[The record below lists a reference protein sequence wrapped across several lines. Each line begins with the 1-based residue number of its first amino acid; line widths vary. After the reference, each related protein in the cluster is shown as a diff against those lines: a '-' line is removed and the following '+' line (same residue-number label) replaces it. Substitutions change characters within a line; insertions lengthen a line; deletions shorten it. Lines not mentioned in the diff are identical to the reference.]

1 MTKKT
6 TPATTTGKD
15 IAVKADA
22 STALAVSGL
31 MDSMEEDAEQ
41 YRQVFDRDMLTI
53 PRIKILQDL
62 SPEVKETKAE
72 YIPGARPGMICNEQN
87 NKLDSEILFVPS
99 TFEVRY
105 IAWRPRKDGSGL
117 VDANLTLQEVEENFQ
132 ADGIGS
138 WIGMMKPSANEDPVR
153 VEVAQTPE
161 YTGYA
166 MGKGWG
172 PMPVA
177 ISMPSTKVKAA
188 KKINT
193 TVELTRVESASK
205 PGTFFR
211 PAMFY
216 HQFQLKTGLESGN
229 DNEWFGFVIHHLGVA
244 EKGSPLLDDPI
255 YNAMVKDAKEL
266 KIALETGK
274 ARVDDTGLEK

>member
-6 TPATTTGKD
+6 IAASTTGKD
-15 IAVKADA
+15 VAVA
-22 STALAVSGL
+22 SDSSKALAIAGL
-31 MDSMEEDAEQ
+31 MDQMEEDAEQ
-41 YRQVFDRDMLTI
+41 YRQVFDREMLTI

-72 YIPGARPGMICNEQN
+72 YIEGARPGLICNEQN
-87 NKLDSEILFVPS
+87 RKLDSEVLFIPAS
-99 TFEVRY
+99 FEVRY
-105 IAWRPRKDGSGL
+105 IAWRPRKAGGGL
-117 VDANLTLQEVEENFQ
+117 VDPNLTLQEVEENFQ
-132 ADGIGS
+132 ANGIGS
-138 WIGMMKPSANEDPVR
+138 WIGMMRPSPDEEPIR

-161 YTGYA
+161 YVGIA

-193 TVELTRVESASK
+193 TVELTRILNK
-205 PGTFFR
+205 RTGNKIR

-216 HQFQLKTGLESGN
+216 HQFKLMTGLESGN
-229 DNEWFGFVIHHLGVA
+229 ENEWFGYVIHHLGVA
-244 EKGSPLLDDPI
+244 GDESGIESNPDYLEMMAL
-255 YNAMVKDAKEL
+255 AKQL
-266 KIALETGK
+266 KIDLEAGRVK
-274 ARVDDTGLEK
+274 VDDSGLEK

>member
-1 MTKKT
+1 MTKKDVAKLQEAPL
-6 TPATTTGKD
+6 PALMGD
-15 IAVKADA
+15 MEADA
-22 STALAVSGL
+22 EAH
-31 MDSMEEDAEQ
+31 
-41 YRQVFDRDMLTI
+41 RQVFDRDMLTI

-62 SPEVKETKAE
+62 SPEVKDTKAE
-72 YIPGARPGMICNEQN
+72 YIPGARPGLICNEMN
-87 NKLDSEILFVPS
+87 SKLDTDILFVPAAFS
-99 TFEVRY
+99 VRY
-105 IAWRPRKDGSGL
+105 IAWRPRKAGGGL
-117 VDANLTLQEVEENFQ
+117 VDPNLTLEEVEANFQ
-132 ADGIGS
+132 QEGIGS
-138 WIGMMKPSANEDPVR
+138 WIGMMRPSPNEEAIR

-161 YTGYA
+161 YVGIA

>member
-6 TPATTTGKD
+6 TPAATTGKD
-15 IAVKADA
+15 VAVRSDTG
-22 STALAVSGL
+22 TALAVAGL
-31 MDSMEEDAEQ
+31 MDSMEADAEQ

-99 TFEVRY
+99 TFVVRY
-105 IAWRPRKDGSGL
+105 IAWRPRRDGGGL
-117 VDANLTLQEVEENFQ
+117 VDPNLTLQEVEENFQ
-132 ADGIGS
+132 PDGIGS
-138 WIGMMKPSANEDPVR
+138 WIGMMKPSANEDAVR

-166 MGKGWG
+166 MGKNWG

-188 KKINT
+188 RKINT
-193 TVELTRVESASK
+193 TVELTRILNK
-205 PGTFFR
+205 KTGNKIR
-211 PAMFY
+211 PPMFY
-216 HQFQLKTGLESGN
+216 HQFKLTTGLESGN
-229 DNEWFGFVIHHLGVA
+229 ENEWHGFVIQHLGVA
-244 EKGSPLLDDPI
+244 GDDSGIENDPVYLEMI
-255 YNAMVKDAKEL
+255 QLAKQL
-266 KIALETGK
+266 KVDVEAGRAK
-274 ARVDDTGLEK
+274 VDDSGLEK

>member
-1 MTKKT
+1 MTKKP
-6 TPATTTGKD
+6 TPAATTGKD
-15 IAVKADA
+15 IAVKSDTG
-22 STALAVSGL
+22 TALATVGL
-31 MDSMEEDAEQ
+31 MDDMEADAEQ

-62 SPEVKETKAE
+62 SPEVKDTKAE

-105 IAWRPRKDGSGL
+105 IAWRPRKDGGGL

-132 ADGIGS
+132 PNGIGS

-193 TVELTRVESASK
+193 TVELTRILNK
-205 PGTFFR
+205 KTGNKIR
-211 PAMFY
+211 PPMFY
-216 HQFQLKTGLESGN
+216 HQFKLSTGIESGN
-229 DNEWFGFVIHHLGVA
+229 ENEWHGFVIHHLGVA
-244 EKGSPLLDDPI
+244 GDDSGIENDPVYLEMI
-255 YNAMVKDAKEL
+255 QLAKQL
-266 KIALETGK
+266 KVDVEAGRAK
-274 ARVDDTGLEK
+274 VDDSGLEK

>member
-1 MTKKT
+1 MTKKP
-6 TPATTTGKD
+6 TPAATTGKD
-15 IAVKADA
+15 IAVKSDTG
-22 STALAVSGL
+22 TALATVGL
-31 MDSMEEDAEQ
+31 MDDMEADAEQ

-87 NKLDSEILFVPS
+87 NKLDSEILFVPA

-105 IAWRPRKDGSGL
+105 IAWRPRKDGGGL
-117 VDANLTLQEVEENFQ
+117 VDANLTLEEVEANFQ

-138 WIGMMKPSANEDPVR
+138 WIGMMKPSANEDAVR

-166 MGKGWG
+166 MGKDWG

-193 TVELTRVESASK
+193 TVELTRILNEK
-205 PGTFFR
+205 TGNKIR
-211 PAMFY
+211 PSMFY
-216 HQFQLKTGLESGN
+216 HQFKLSTGLESGN
-229 DNEWFGFVIHHLGVA
+229 ENEWFGFVIHHLGVA
-244 EKGSPLLDDPI
+244 GDKSGIENDPVYLEMI
-255 YNAMVKDAKEL
+255 QLAKQL
-266 KIALETGK
+266 KIDVEAGR
-274 ARVDDTGLEK
+274 ARVDDSGLEK

>member
-1 MTKKT
+1 MTKKP
-6 TPATTTGKD
+6 TPAATTGKD
-15 IAVKADA
+15 IAVKSDTG
-22 STALAVSGL
+22 TALATVGL
-31 MDSMEEDAEQ
+31 MDDMEADAEQ

-87 NKLDSEILFVPS
+87 NKLDSEILFVPA

-105 IAWRPRKDGSGL
+105 IAWRPRKDGGGL
-117 VDANLTLQEVEENFQ
+117 VDANLTLEEVENNFQ

-138 WIGMMKPSANEDPVR
+138 WIGMMKPSANEDAVR

-193 TVELTRVESASK
+193 TVELTRILNK
-205 PGTFFR
+205 KTGNKIR
-211 PAMFY
+211 PPMFY
-216 HQFQLKTGLESGN
+216 HQFKLSTGLESGN
-229 DNEWFGFVIHHLGVA
+229 ENEWHGFVIHHLGVA
-244 EKGSPLLDDPI
+244 GDESGIENDPI
-255 YNAMVKDAKEL
+255 YLEMIQLAKQL
-266 KIALETGK
+266 KVDVEAGR
-274 ARVDDTGLEK
+274 ARVDDSGLEK

>member
-1 MTKKT
+1 MTKKP

-105 IAWRPRKDGSGL
+105 IAWRPRKDGGGL

-193 TVELTRVESASK
+193 TVELTRILNK
-205 PGTFFR
+205 KTGNKIR
-211 PAMFY
+211 PPMFY
-216 HQFQLKTGLESGN
+216 HQFKLSTGIESGN
-229 DNEWFGFVIHHLGVA
+229 ENEWHGFVIHHLGVA
-244 EKGSPLLDDPI
+244 GDDSGIENDPVYLEMI
-255 YNAMVKDAKEL
+255 QLAKQL
-266 KIALETGK
+266 KVDVEAGRAK
-274 ARVDDTGLEK
+274 VDDSGLEK

>member
-1 MTKKT
+1 MTKKP

-105 IAWRPRKDGSGL
+105 IAWRPRKDGGGL

-193 TVELTRVESASK
+193 TVELTRILNK
-205 PGTFFR
+205 KTGNKIR
-211 PAMFY
+211 PPMFY
-216 HQFQLKTGLESGN
+216 HQFKLSTGIESGN
-229 DNEWFGFVIHHLGVA
+229 ENEWHGFVIQHLGVA
-244 EKGSPLLDDPI
+244 GDDSGIENDPVYLEMI
-255 YNAMVKDAKEL
+255 QLAKQL
-266 KIALETGK
+266 KVDVEAGRAK
-274 ARVDDTGLEK
+274 VDDSSLEK